1 MNPKKQKSYE
11 TKDNLKKSCYNDGN
25 GSHFHH
31 YILQGVFM
39 MNIFIVDDDMLFV
52 QQLKKDIYKFISTLE
67 DDICIHTYTESY
79 TKMFLLNQIDIV
91 FLDVNL
97 ESQKEGFKIGTKIND
112 LYPKALLIYISN
124 VDSFVYPALSFNI
137 FQFIR
142 KNNYEIDFMKT
153 CRKLEKYIKEHI
165 KKTIIYVNGR
175 KQVLTLDQIKYVMS
189 IGHDLHIQYQ
199 DQMFIISSSIKSFLD
214 SLDYKDIVQIQRNMA
229 INLNQIEVIK
239 NNEILMKD
247 HQTYNVGRIY
257 RNDFEQAY
265 NSYLLR

>member
-1 MNPKKQKSYE
+1 
-11 TKDNLKKSCYNDGN
+11 
-25 GSHFHH
+25 
-31 YILQGVFM
+31 
-39 MNIFIVDDDMLFV
+39 
-52 QQLKKDIYKFISTLE
+52 
-67 DDICIHTYTESY
+67 
-79 TKMFLLNQIDIV
+79 MFLLNQIDIV
-91 FLDVNL
+91 FLDVNP

-175 KQVLTLDQIKYVMS
+175 KQVLILDQIKYVMS